1 MESFINEKEKEIK
14 FNYEKTH
21 FSKTKLES
29 NNYLIKNEEMN
40 LPCSIDD
47 KVIGILNS
55 HFCLIKP
62 IGKGATGSV
71 FLSYS
76 LKEQKEERNFY
87 AIKIIQKKDPSG
99 NFINSCEVD
108 FLEKIEHKNILK
120 VYGHGL
126 GILETNSGLKQQVY
140 YIIMDYLNHGSLL
153 SQVDGNCGFG
163 EDLGRLIF
171 AQLLNGL
178 EAIHNSDIVHRDIK
192 LDNIMLA
199 GNDYTLKYV
208 DFGFA
213 TQKSNGYLT
222 TFLGT
227 PNYAAPELHLK
238 IPYLGVYEDIF
249 SLGVALFI
257 IVTGNL
263 PFILSIPNDPL
274 YKYIFCVDY
283 VSYWRK
289 RNIKVSHSFMELFDN
304 LIAFDPSQRP
314 SISEIKNSKWM
325 KEIDWNLLPNLRQE
339 FINRENKRIN
349 LMISKQ
355 KMLQAMNNK
364 SIKHNIKGKNADEI
378 LSKIKE
384 KNLKAINNIKM
395 KLFYMN
401 EEQGKNT
408 NENNFIS
415 RENKIEINNI
425 NNSRSEL
432 QGFIKINFLIKNV
445 NSLII
450 LIRQFLKN
458 EGYNMTKKYIDNLS
472 IEVSNGE
479 IDVKIIIKKEFKETI
494 ISYALINGNR
504 EDFMNFKKI
513 MKNFNVKQ

>member
-1 MESFINEKEKEIK
+1 M
-14 FNYEKTH
+14 
-21 FSKTKLES
+21 
-29 NNYLIKNEEMN
+29 
-40 LPCSIDD
+40 
-47 KVIGILNS
+47 
-55 HFCLIKP
+55 
-62 IGKGATGSV
+62 
-71 FLSYS
+71 
-76 LKEQKEERNFY
+76 
-87 AIKIIQKKDPSG
+87 
-99 NFINSCEVD
+99 
-108 FLEKIEHKNILK
+108 
-120 VYGHGL
+120 
-126 GILETNSGLKQQVY
+126 
-140 YIIMDYLNHGSLL
+140 
-153 SQVDGNCGFG
+153 
-163 EDLGRLIF
+163 
-171 AQLLNGL
+171 
-178 EAIHNSDIVHRDIK
+178 
-192 LDNIMLA
+192 
-199 GNDYTLKYV
+199 
-208 DFGFA
+208 
-213 TQKSNGYLT
+213 
-222 TFLGT
+222 
-227 PNYAAPELHLK
+227 HLK